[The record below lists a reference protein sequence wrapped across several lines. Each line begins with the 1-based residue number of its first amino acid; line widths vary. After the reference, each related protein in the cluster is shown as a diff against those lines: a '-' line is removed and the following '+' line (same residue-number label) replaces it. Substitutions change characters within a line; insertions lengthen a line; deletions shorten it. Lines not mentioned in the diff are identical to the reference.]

1 MICNGQHLNITMG
14 TDVVLHDTL
23 IFDGETF
30 DPALSVGIA
39 ANLVSSLGKR
49 TALEVEVADGAL
61 IIYVPWVERNAG
73 YYGLEVTGTC
83 NSKKWATYAD
93 SLIHY
98 TRATEMGV
106 AEVTIE
112 SDYYDI
118 TQVVGYRYST
128 SPIKSVTASV
138 DDQVGTPGVD
148 TDYDGKNLS
157 FAFHNMKG
165 NRGNGIA
172 SSSEVLSPDDGGTN
186 THTFTDDD
194 GNEHTFHTKNG
205 RKGDQGDSA
214 IWTGEGEPWSGLKNT
229 TGQSTTEP
237 MSQKAVTD
245 AIITQGDNSFDLES
259 AGLSVSNTTYLGIN
273 KRNYGV
279 QVYVNK
285 AYNSGSYFGYIEME
299 LEEGKRYMLSFDY
312 YSELPGSMTPSMR
325 NSSKAYIDGFK
336 DENDNYYSIPTG
348 SGHAEWTFTAPSG
361 VEYMG
366 LLMEHPLAKLKALW
380 IENITLVCADS
391 IVTEAFSDFRD
402 KSTEADATLKAEVDD
417 AKYAMSPVIIGTVAE
432 EDGGLYPIKTE
443 DGNVNRNVSDYKHTE
458 YFRTNGAKK
467 IAVLVP
473 NIGSQSYG
481 LAFYYRRSYATF
493 ISSVPF
499 SDGSKK
505 YTAGWKIIDV
515 PDGATFFRY
524 TIRPDDEIKY
534 RIVTSTA
541 DLLQVYNDSA
551 ADMIATQIMRSAK
564 VVSDKNN
571 IFTFPVVKM
580 DIVNNKA
587 YVAYFVSETQ
597 LNVDVA
603 GHGGDY
609 VCSEIDILDCSTRI
623 FDVVTESTKYS
634 DGSTASP
641 TWLDYSTTTV
651 TPDGQ
656 IADFALM
663 GFGNNNP
670 IYIYA
675 IYDAATRARNF
686 NGCRLVYTPSGGTEH
701 DVEFSVNTYRQ
712 MLYDMGY
719 ANSYVQSSMQYVDN
733 ITLGY
738 NADEEVYYAVMCTSQ
753 NTGKAVLPIMLM
765 VSEDMATWSPAAK
778 IGESDAGEIS
788 AIYKDG
794 KVYAAYRT
802 FNNGMR
808 WVVYDIENQQTVS
821 EGQFPVSKG
830 AQGLASKPNTFTF
843 NGDVYMAVNIDP
855 EVFGPNNNYT
865 DYSLIARQQIAM
877 YKVVDGVP
885 KFFRKVN
892 NPTGINYFSFCEA
905 ESSISGQGTVYIAF
919 CEDRRHLYR
928 RQFANV
934 SFADMTA
941 LFVNNGRII

>member
-1 MICNGQHLNITMG
+1 MNCNIQQLNITCG
-14 TDVVLHDTL
+14 TDVALNDRL
-23 IFDGETF
+23 LFDGETF
-30 DPALSVGIA
+30 DPSLSDGIA

-49 TALEVEVADGAL
+49 TALNVDVIDDELL
-61 IIYVPWVERNAG
+61 ISVPWIEG
-73 YYGLEVTGTC
+73 TLPGCYGLEVTGTC
-83 NSKKWATYAD
+83 NGKKWTAYAD
-93 SLIHY
+93 SLIRY
-98 TRATEMGV
+98 TKATRIGHS
-106 AEVTIE
+106 EVTVE

-118 TQVVGYRYST
+118 TQEVAYRYSD
-128 SPIKSVTASV
+128 SPIKSVVATVDNGYGDPSV
-138 DDQVGTPGVD
+138 DSI
-148 TDYDGKNLS
+148 YYKRELS
-157 FAFHNMKG
+157 LAFHNLKGDKGDKG
-165 NRGNGIA
+165 N
-172 SSSEVLSPDDGGTN
+172 
-186 THTFTDDD
+186 
-194 GNEHTFHTKNG
+194 
-205 RKGDQGDSA
+205 KGDQGDSFQP
-214 IWTGEGEPWSGLKNT
+214 IEDVSGLVLAHT
-229 TGQSTTEP
+229 TGQDNTKA
-237 MSQKAVTD
+237 MSQKGVTD
-245 AIITQGDNSFDLES
+245 AIITQGDNSFDLDS

-273 KRNYGV
+273 KRKYGV

-312 YSELPGSMTPSMR
+312 YSELPDAMTPSMR
-325 NSSKAYIDGFK
+325 NSSKVYIDGFK

-402 KSTEADATLKAEVDD
+402 KSTEAEETLKAEVDD

-609 VCSEIDILDCSTRI
+609 VCSEIDILDGSTRI

-802 FNNGMR
+802 FDNGMR